1 MFKVFN
7 TNNQYSQKKV
17 LIYQYFNTCEI
28 LKVLKIPISIPIPIF
43 KIDIY
48 LEVYE
53 FLDGPKSPK
62 LNQTLFYTK
71 KAMEKSLWSIEK
83 ENFCFGTQTNEKNI
97 QDLLKIEYF
106 RNNYW
111 SIPILRFRKVLKIV
125 NTNTFQ
131 KYWKYQFY
139 WILKVW
145 F

>member
-1 MFKVFN
+1 M
-7 TNNQYSQKKV
+7 
-17 LIYQYFNTCEI
+17 IYQYFNTCEI
-28 LKVLKIPISIPIPIF
+28 LKVLKIPISIPIF

-62 LNQTLFYTK
+62 LNQTLFYTE
-71 KAMEKSLWSIEK
+71 KAMDKSLWSIEK
-83 ENFCFGTQTNEKNI
+83 ENFWFGTQTIEQKI
-97 QDLLKIEYF
+97 QDSLKIEYF

-145 F
+145 FRY